1 MLRLMGVVSER
12 LRNTRLQLVD
22 IYSPVAKRA
31 GT

>member
-1 MLRLMGVVSER
+1 MGVVSER

-22 IYSPVAKRA
+22 VYSPEAKRA

>member
-1 MLRLMGVVSER
+1 VVSER

>member
-1 MLRLMGVVSER
+1 VVSER

-22 IYSPVAKRA
+22 MYSPVAKRA